1 MARKKVIKAKA
12 PKDKDR
18 VPTYIPGF
26 DKIIKGGFPKGSV
39 ILISGTCGSGKT
51 IFSGQYIWN
60 GAIRGEKGLYISTEE
75 RIEDLIRDF
84 SEFGWDFGKNPKIK
98 ITFMTPLDIE
108 KEIATIEAIIEKEK
122 IQRLV
127 IDSISLLGLYYKDE
141 YEIRKKIYQLI
152 NSLKRKGVTA
162 ILTSEIVE
170 GSNAL
175 SRYGVEEFV
184 VDGVILLKYAG
195 LGGEYDRSLEVKKM
209 RRTAHSRDEF
219 PFKIGNKGIVVKS

>member
-1 MARKKVIKAKA
+1 MRRKKTSTSKKRI
-12 PKDKDR
+12 PKDR
-18 VPTYIPGF
+18 VPTYIPGL
-26 DKIIKGGFPKGSV
+26 DKILKGGFPKGSV
-39 ILISGTCGSGKT
+39 ILVSGNCGSGKT
-51 IFSGQYIWN
+51 ILSGQYIWN

-75 RIEDLIRDF
+75 RVEDLIRDF
-84 SEFGWDFGKNPKIK
+84 SEFGWDFSKNRKIK
-98 ITFMTPLDIE
+98 VTFMTPLDIE
-108 KEIATIEAIIEKEK
+108 KEIATIEALIEKEK

-184 VDGVILLKYAG
+184 VDGVIILKYSG
-195 LGGEYDRSLEVKKM
+195 LGGEYDRSLEVRKM